1 MGSFKKEIKITN
13 AFQKIFEES
22 NHKANKIW
30 IDKGSQFFNRSMK
43 SFLGNND
50 IDMYSMHVLLL
61 LKYLLEPLRIKFV
74 DT

>member
-22 NHKANKIW
+22 NQKANKIW

-61 LKYLLEPLRIKFV
+61 LKDLLEPLRIKFV
-74 DT
+74 DA

>member
-22 NHKANKIW
+22 NQKANKIW

-43 SFLGNND
+43 SFLGNNN

-61 LKYLLEPLRIKFV
+61 LKDLLEPLRIKFV
-74 DT
+74 DA